1 MSSPLNVIFTS
12 SEILGVKTNLPH
24 KAASSAVWGRVNHWV
39 ETSLVYIDGSGY
51 GINIFTAAKL
61 RKSNETRCQK
71 NGFGVK

>member
-61 RKSNETRCQK
+61 RKRNETR
-71 NGFGVK
+71 FGVK